1 MLLKFDNGLRFAC
14 VEMPHMASVSVG
26 IWVGTG
32 GRYEPLKLNGVSHFI
47 EHLLFKGT
55 RKRNAKEISQAVEGV
70 GGYLNAFTSEE
81 HTCFYARAGVTQYE
95 TILEVL
101 MDMFLNSKFDPV
113 ELERERGVIKEEL
126 AMYLDQPS
134 QLVHEILNETLW
146 PNHPLGRSITGTMK
160 SLDAIQRS
168 DLLEYFRQFYNTG
181 STLVVVAGPIKSSK
195 ALASFK
201 KFYKKVRPGKTLA
214 YSPITVDQTEPRVRL
229 LTKKTEQTQLAMGIR
244 TCSRHQDDRFSLRIL
259 NAVFGEN
266 MSSRIFQT
274 IREEHGLAYTIY
286 SSTSFFQDTGTIT
299 VSAGLDSGN
308 LSKAMELVIREMQIL
323 KQTSVSRKE
332 LTQGRDYVLGQLDLH
347 LESTEN
353 RMMWIG
359 EQLLGYGKMIPIDL
373 IKKQIS
379 QVTARDIRRAANTY
393 FRPEHL
399 SVALVSPIK
408 KAPVFPFKLL
418 N

>member
-359 EQLLGYGKMIPIDL
+359 EQLLGYGKIIPIDL